1 MKNKKRL
8 IIGITGIRSEY
19 DIMSSVF
26 KEIKKSQKLNLKLI
40 VTGAHLSKK
49 YGYTVNEILKDGFKI
64 AHKFKSLQETG
75 GLESRAIGLGL
86 QIKRLAK
93 VIKNLS
99 PDFIIVLGDRE
110 ESMTAGIISAYL
122 NIPLIHIGGG
132 DRVVG
137 NIDDQIRHSVTKLAH
152 IHIVT
157 NKESKQRVLNLGEQA
172 FRVFNF
178 GNPGLDRFLNTP
190 DQKLKK
196 IPELR
201 NFILSDDEKYLVLI
215 QHPLSSEFE
224 FASQQMK
231 ITLDAIKEIGM
242 KTIIIYPNSDVGSN
256 GMIKTIQ
263 SYQNLNFVKIIKNIP
278 RNSFINILRKCSCLL
293 GNSSCGILEA
303 PILKIPVI
311 NIGNRQK
318 ARLHARNVIFVDHN
332 KKEIINAINYVM
344 YNKKY
349 RRMLS
354 NVKNP
359 YGDGKS
365 SKKIVNLIEKIDIN
379 KKLLIKDIT
388 Y

>member
-1 MKNKKRL
+1 M
-8 IIGITGIRSEY
+8 
-19 DIMSSVF
+19 
-26 KEIKKSQKLNLKLI
+26 
-40 VTGAHLSKK
+40 
-49 YGYTVNEILKDGFKI
+49 
-64 AHKFKSLQETG
+64 
-75 GLESRAIGLGL
+75 
-86 QIKRLAK
+86 
-93 VIKNLS
+93 
-99 PDFIIVLGDRE
+99 
-110 ESMTAGIISAYL
+110 
-122 NIPLIHIGGG
+122 
-132 DRVVG
+132 
-137 NIDDQIRHSVTKLAH
+137 
-152 IHIVT
+152 
-157 NKESKQRVLNLGEQA
+157 GEQA

-190 DQKLKK
+190 DKKLKK

-201 NFILSDDEKYLVLI
+201 NFILNDHEKYLVLI

-231 ITLDAIKEIGM
+231 ITLNAIKEIGM

-256 GMIKTIQ
+256 GMIKMIQ
-263 SYQNLNFVKIIKNIP
+263 SYQKLNFVKIVKNIP

-318 ARLHARNVIFVDHN
+318 ARLHARNVIFVEHN
-332 KKEIINAINYVM
+332 KKEIINALNYVL

-365 SKKIVNLIEKIDIN
+365 SKKIVKLIEKIDIN